1 VESGLLKPF
10 AKAFS
15 VFNRRYVNR
24 FIPVVPK
31 LTAGSVEVTAEGERV
46 IAALRQAISQ
56 IRGMLDQYPKISE
69 LDELIY
75 MHIVDLG
82 LKLSIPIKDGD
93 AQVNVGWDLDVRPDF
108 VLDLYSQNIRNLVQV
123 SGGQR
128 FDLNAV
134 YRIIRVLFI
143 PFLRGLYQADYAHLP
158 EDKSYLQLDNFI
170 QVEVVPETPVEVE
183 GFPGPARAT
192 VVNVDH
198 QWLIFE
204 GWQGDPDIRY
214 SMNVE
219 QAVQFAY
226 LIRVKMGQKDLGMGD
241 FRQIVAEYNALK
253 KETMVYERDWH

>member
-1 VESGLLKPF
+1 MESSLLKPF
-10 AKAFS
+10 ARAFS

-24 FIPVVPK
+24 FIPVVPQ
-31 LTAGSVEVTAEGERV
+31 LTAGPVEVSVEGEQV
-46 IAALRQAISQ
+46 IAALRQAIAQ
-56 IRGMLDQYPKISE
+56 IQAMLDTYPKIAE

-82 LKLSIPIKDGD
+82 LKLAIPIRDGD
-93 AQVNVGWDLDVRPDF
+93 AEVSVGWDLDVRPDF
-108 VLDLYSQNIRNLVQV
+108 VLDLYSKNIRNLAEV
-123 SGGQR
+123 SRGER
-128 FDLNAV
+128 FDLSAV

-143 PFLRGLYQADYAHLP
+143 PFLRGLYQADYDHLP

-170 QVEVVPETPVEVE
+170 QVEVVPETSVEVD

-198 QWLIFE
+198 QWLVFE

-214 SMNVE
+214 SMNVT

-226 LIRVKMGQKDLGMGD
+226 LIRVKMGRKDLSLGD
-241 FRQIVAEYNALK
+241 FRQIVAEYNELK
-253 KETMVYERDWH
+253 KQTTVYERSWH